1 MSREG
6 SGMVRS
12 DVAYVGKI
20 KPKFLRDVERNLNDV
35 CLDL

>member
-1 MSREG
+1 MAQELFDMG
-6 SGMVRS
+6 VP
-12 DVAYVGKI
+12 YVGKI